1 MYVASGPPTIPCT
14 PRGLCCAFQVPT
26 EFGPGQAREIVA
38 KALGRPLSEVFASFD
53 DTPMGV
59 ASIGEAHRATLL
71 DGREVVVKVMMN
83 GIEEKFR
90 ADLATIIA
98 FCKLAQPQHVLVRA
112 GVCCLVGLFV
122 FGAFA
127 RCCTLSSSFSAAVL
141 VCLVWLRRQPRCSRL
156 DGGWRLFFGLAWFV
170 STGRSVFSHS
180 KRFRSS
186 S

>member
-1 MYVASGPPTIPCT
+1 MAF
-14 PRGLCCAFQVPT
+14 CCAFQVPT

-112 GVCCLVGLFV
+112 GELFGGSV
-122 FGAFA
+122 
-127 RCCTLSSSFSAAVL
+127 R
-141 VCLVWLRRQPRCSRL
+141 VWRRCSL
-156 DGGWRLFFGLAWFV
+156 LHVVLLFFYCCSCLFGVVA
-170 STGRSVFSHS
+170 STTTLL
-180 KRFRSS
+180 KA
-186 S
+186 